1 MKKSFWKSALAV
13 ICVLALAAGILSTAA
28 FASENDTIYIN
39 GEKKVFTADG
49 ELSAI
54 LRLRVEAPGRIH
66 ILTSGANVALAIYNE
81 DTFELCGTYATENGM
96 MDVPFDV
103 YPGTYL
109 LGFSGWGEVAVLV
122 VDESTAAQLNASS
135 EAAPAEEPAE
145 EPSEETSEE
154 TAEEPAEESPEEGT
168 EEPVEE
174 VAAEST
180 DEAAD
185 ASAEESSEE
194 SVEKPADESA
204 EDPAEKSIEETP
216 ADPAAADLSP
226 EPLPLNPE
234 ESVETA
240 PEAPEEVS
248 EEPAEPVED
257 SPAAADLSPDP
268 LPLTPVDPVHYEFK
282 NNAPVSVLSILNEA
296 GSPVNMIRKVT
307 KETDGFFSSL
317 GSTDGDWI
325 FTPFAYF
332 DSIEVSVKAGYFNP
346 SDSTITDADYTLVL
360 SYPDPAQA
368 PAEAPAE
375 ELPAAAD
382 EPAEEPAEEIVE
394 APAEEPAEAPAEK
407 VIEEKVEDSKE
418 DSLLPTPDSLT
429 PEETP
434 EPLPL
439 NPEEPEEALPEEPT
453 EESLLITNSSLL
465 IESPIH
471 YEFPGAGT
479 YSVLSILNEAGSP
492 VNMVQAFTRD
502 TDGWFFATAGSDGDW
517 LLTPYAYFD
526 SIEVSV
532 QAAYFNPADSSITS
546 ADYTLVLS
554 YPDPEK
560 APADAAAAALTPD
573 EVEEPAEESAEEA
586 EEPSEESLLTADSSL
601 LIDSVTIAMERMEG
615 KKIRLYADNLEP
627 EETAGLAFQWQSSQD
642 NEFWVDIPGANST
655 EYIFPLDSTTSTFY
669 WRLIVSGK

>member
-1 MKKSFWKSALAV
+1 
-13 ICVLALAAGILSTAA
+13 
-28 FASENDTIYIN
+28 
-39 GEKKVFTADG
+39 
-49 ELSAI
+49 
-54 LRLRVEAPGRIH
+54 
-66 ILTSGANVALAIYNE
+66 
-81 DTFELCGTYATENGM
+81 
-96 MDVPFDV
+96 
-103 YPGTYL
+103 
-109 LGFSGWGEVAVLV
+109 
-122 VDESTAAQLNASS
+122 
-135 EAAPAEEPAE
+135 
-145 EPSEETSEE
+145 
-154 TAEEPAEESPEEGT
+154 
-168 EEPVEE
+168 
-174 VAAEST
+174 
-180 DEAAD
+180 
-185 ASAEESSEE
+185 
-194 SVEKPADESA
+194 
-204 EDPAEKSIEETP
+204 
-216 ADPAAADLSP
+216 
-226 EPLPLNPE
+226 
-234 ESVETA
+234 
-240 PEAPEEVS
+240 
-248 EEPAEPVED
+248 
-257 SPAAADLSPDP
+257 
-268 LPLTPVDPVHYEFK
+268 
-282 NNAPVSVLSILNEA
+282 
-296 GSPVNMIRKVT
+296 MIREVT

-332 DSIEVSVKAGYFNP
+332 DSIEVTVKAGYFNP
-346 SDSTITDADYTLVL
+346 SDSTITDADYTLIL
-360 SYPDPAQA
+360 SYPDPAQT
-368 PAEAPAE
+368 PAE
-375 ELPAAAD
+375 EPAEESPTTAD

-407 VIEEKVEDSKE
+407 IIEEKVEDSKE

-560 APADAAAAALTPD
+560 APAEEPAADLSSD